1 MILDIV
7 QQLQAASVRFLREYD
22 GGNCRACNTK
32 KIDWHLTLLGEA
44 KVPTSFRHARLT
56 KRPLATTF
64 YWSDNEQTRYKI
76 ADMAILGKL
85 DVLVAVYLTVRNRD
99 ETSLFTAVS
108 ISKEILLGN

>member
-1 MILDIV
+1 MQHL
-7 QQLQAASVRFLREYD
+7 
-22 GGNCRACNTK
+22 
-32 KIDWHLTLLGEA
+32 KIDWHLTLLDEA

-99 ETSLFTAVS
+99 ETSLFTAVP